1 MVTQYQ
7 MQATYR
13 FYIKVLTANADILKG
28 SNYFGFSL
36 VYRNALQAFLQ
47 HRNSTSSLVRCK
59 LRA

>member
-1 MVTQYQ
+1 

-13 FYIKVLTANADILKG
+13 FYIKVLTANADIFKG

-47 HRNSTSSLVRCK
+47 HRNYTGSL
-59 LRA
+59 

>member
-1 MVTQYQ
+1 

-13 FYIKVLTANADILKG
+13 FYIKVLTANADILQG

-47 HRNSTSSLVRCK
+47 HRHYTSSLVTCK